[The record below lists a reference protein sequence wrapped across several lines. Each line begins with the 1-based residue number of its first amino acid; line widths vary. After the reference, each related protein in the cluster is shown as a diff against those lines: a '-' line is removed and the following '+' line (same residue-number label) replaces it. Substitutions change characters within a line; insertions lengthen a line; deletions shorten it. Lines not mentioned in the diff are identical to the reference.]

1 MRIQPGRFNAKN
13 WRAVNGVEIDAQV
26 NIATADVWGPGG
38 EFILQW
44 MDWC

>member
-1 MRIQPGRFNAKN
+1 MRRIGEQY
-13 WRAVNGVEIDAQV
+13 GVEIDAQV

-38 EFILQW
+38 EFILQQ